1 MKQIIE
7 AEGGEY
13 YLGKNQEGVIR
24 GKSHAEGG
32 VDMLAET
39 NDFIFPKKYTK
50 IAQTLREEMM
60 GYQKE
65 IERYSKNSK
74 KYGNKDVV
82 ESGMQRLQQRNNM
95 GIEAAAAKLKE
106 LMLITAVE
114 KQQKEANKYAKGS
127 FIDPPKTRPFVNFSD
142 PISRIY
148 SPKKNSFYT
157 PVPTIPGSYLEK
169 NVGPYIGVWD
179 ENFNTNFQ
187 LPPIQP
193 LVSSNY
199 RKRMREY
206 IDAVEGVTSG
216 NINPD
221 GVFGL
226 PENLR
231 NLDFVRSGNNNP
243 VFASENRAYSEPIG
257 DYYNPLE
264 ANRILFKG
272 LPKTKRF
279 DFEKGGDNQIKNDNL
294 NNNTVINNEQIIN
307 TTTPQAKQ
315 NPNDII
321 NELLLMATN
330 VTVSGNPLEQKKL
343 LFNIPNTDY
352 TSGLDNLGG
361 TSLGGESVIFPTEGL
376 KSRGIKQLNNPSP
389 KVKPSDLEFLEK
401 NFAKKLPEDENGNPP
416 MFSYGDA
423 AIFAGGVAPMLYNFI
438 MGSKPAEEYKL
449 GRVKKLSPTLVSD
462 AAALR
467 DQRTVLSSLIAGTKR
482 SRLTPA
488 QRQALLSGIAATGLR
503 GMQDTSL
510 NFANQNAGIINQTN
524 AQNAQID
531 AQNIGFQDKENN
543 INMAN
548 RAARTNFTTKG
559 FENLNSMLV
568 NAGQGLNKKQQGL
581 DLYDIY
587 MSNPD
592 YFRALFENGKFKG
605 TEYITS

>member
-13 YLGKNQEGVIR
+13 YLGKNQEGMIR

-39 NDFIFPKKYTK
+39 NDFIFPKKYAK

-127 FIDPPKTRPFVNFSD
+127 FIKPPFNEGYPFD
-142 PISRIY
+142 ISKVY
-148 SPKKNSFYT
+148 
-157 PVPTIPGSYLEK
+157 VPD
-169 NVGPYIGVWD
+169 N
-179 ENFNTNFQ
+179 
-187 LPPIQP
+187 
-193 LVSSNY
+193 
-199 RKRMREY
+199 
-206 IDAVEGVTSG
+206 TSG
-216 NINPD
+216 ID
-221 GVFGL
+221 
-226 PENLR
+226 
-231 NLDFVRSGNNNP
+231 D
-243 VFASENRAYSEPIG
+243 
-257 DYYNPLE
+257 
-264 ANRILFKG
+264 
-272 LPKTKRF
+272 
-279 DFEKGGDNQIKNDNL
+279 
-294 NNNTVINNEQIIN
+294 
-307 TTTPQAKQ
+307 
-315 NPNDII
+315 
-321 NELLLMATN
+321 
-330 VTVSGNPLEQKKL
+330 
-343 LFNIPNTDY
+343 
-352 TSGLDNLGG
+352 LGG
-361 TSLGGESVIFPTEGL
+361 TSLRGSLLNSPVSTFTQDSFRDDFKDLYQAAGPNPYKKTSVETD
-376 KSRGIKQLNNPSP
+376 S
-389 KVKPSDLEFLEK
+389 
-401 NFAKKLPEDENGNPP
+401 GNPP

-423 AIFAGGVAPMLYNFI
+423 AIFAGGIAPMLYNFI